1 MSMRIL
7 ITASF
12 HEDGL
17 KILQQHATVI
27 HEDWRITRHVYWGE
41 ELLDKIQAIK
51 ADAVIVEADA
61 VTEDVFEGVPLKFV
75 GSARDSPKEVDIESA
90 TAHSVPVFYTPGR
103 NADSVADL
111 TVLLILAQARKLITT
126 DRLLRSG
133 KVIINSTEEFASFH
147 DSLKGQELGRSTV
160 GIIGLGQIGG
170 RVAQRLQ
177 GFGTRVLF
185 YDPHVNKEQG
195 IQINAEKTELETLM
209 RESDFIT
216 LHTQATPETFRMI
229 GKEQLAWMK
238 PTAHL
243 INTARSAIIDEN
255 ALFEAIQM
263 GRIAGAGLDVHSR
276 EPVGSDNRF
285 LQFDNVTVT
294 PHIGGNT
301 LDVVYRQSMILA
313 SDIDR
318 FLKGETP
325 KYLANP
331 EVLKSS

>member
-1 MSMRIL
+1 MRIL

-17 KILQQHATVI
+17 KLLRQHATVI
-27 HEDWRITRHVYWGE
+27 HEDWRTTGYVYWGE
-41 ELLDKIQAIK
+41 ELLEKLQTVK
-51 ADAVIVEADA
+51 ADAAIVEADA
-61 VTEDVFEGVPLKFV
+61 VTEEVFEGLPLKFI
-75 GSARDSPKEVDIESA
+75 GSARDSPKEVDIDSA
-90 TAHSVPVFYTPGR
+90 TTHGVPVFYAPGR

-111 TVLLILAQARKLITT
+111 TILFVLAQARKLITT
-126 DRLLRSG
+126 DRLLKSG
-133 KVIINSTEEFASFH
+133 NIEIDSAEEFAKLH

-160 GIIGLGQIGG
+160 GIVGLGQIGV
-170 RVAQRLQ
+170 RVAERLQ

-185 YDPHVNKEQG
+185 YDPHIDAKQG
-195 IQINAEKTELETLM
+195 KKVKAEKVELETLM

-216 LHTQATPETFRMI
+216 LHIRASPETFRMI

-238 PTAHL
+238 PSAHL
-243 INTARSAIIDEN
+243 INTARSAIIDED
-255 ALFEAIQM
+255 ALFEAIQA
-263 GRIAGAGLDVHSR
+263 RTIAGAGLDVHSR
-276 EPVGSDNRF
+276 EPVGSNNRF

-331 EVLKSS
+331 DVLKSS

>member
-1 MSMRIL
+1 MRVF

-17 KILQQHATVI
+17 KILQQHATVM
-27 HEDWRITRHVYWGE
+27 HEDWRTTGHIYWGE
-41 ELLDKIQAIK
+41 ELLDKLKAVN

-61 VTEDVFEGVPLKFV
+61 ITEEVFEGLPLKFV
-75 GSARDSPKEVDIESA
+75 GSARDNPKEVDIVSA
-90 TAHSVPVFYTPGR
+90 TAHRVPVFYAPGR

-111 TVLLILAQARKLITT
+111 TVLLMLSQARKLIKT
-126 DRLLRSG
+126 DRLLKSG
-133 KVIINSTEEFASFH
+133 KVAITSAEDFTALH

-160 GIIGLGQIGG
+160 GIIGLGQIGV
-170 RVAQRLQ
+170 RVAERLQ
-177 GFGTRVLF
+177 GFGTHVLF
-185 YDPHVNKEQG
+185 YDPYVSAEQG
-195 IQINAEKTELETLM
+195 KRFKAEKVELETLM
-209 RESDFIT
+209 RKSDFVT
-216 LHTQATPETFRMI
+216 LHTPATPETFRMI
-229 GKEQLAWMK
+229 GKDQLDWMK

-243 INTARSAIIDEN
+243 INTARSAIIDED
-255 ALFEAIQM
+255 ALFEALQT

-301 LDVVYRQSMILA
+301 LDVIYRQSLILA

-318 FLKGETP
+318 FLRGEMP

-331 EVLKSS
+331 DVLKL